1 MNLVDQKIS
10 ELELESTS
18 KIMDDFGERA
28 KDILKQALDNY
39 DLLAKN
45 YLSYIYQDVRN
56 SLEEELANKMYSA
69 FSNQLKK
76 LTSK

>member
-1 MNLVDQKIS
+1 
-10 ELELESTS
+10 
-18 KIMDDFGERA
+18 MDDFGERA

-56 SLEEELANKMYSA
+56 SLEEELANKMYS
-69 FSNQLKK
+69 
-76 LTSK
+76 